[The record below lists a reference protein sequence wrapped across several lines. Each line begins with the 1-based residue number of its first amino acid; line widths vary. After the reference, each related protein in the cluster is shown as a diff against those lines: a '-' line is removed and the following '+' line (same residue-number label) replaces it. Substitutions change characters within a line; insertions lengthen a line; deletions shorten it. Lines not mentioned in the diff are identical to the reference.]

1 MRVKATIIGVV
12 LFLPTL
18 LHAQELPTATKFTDV
33 SWYTIT
39 HVAYESGQRDAAL
52 AIIREHL
59 GPAAEAAGLEKPQLF
74 EHQTGEWDITLIW
87 SMPEGPAGM
96 EWEINPWQ
104 ESWWASFAEREG
116 GMQAGMAIWQD
127 YIGKV
132 SRASTSVVVDRG
144 R

>member
-1 MRVKATIIGVV
+1 MRVTATV
-12 LFLPTL
+12 LALVALLPTL

-33 SWYTIT
+33 SWYMIS
-39 HVAYESGQRDAAL
+39 HVAYEPGQRQAAL

-59 GPAAEAAGLEKPQLF
+59 APAADAAGLEKPQLF
-74 EHQTGEWDITLIW
+74 EHQTGEWDVTLIW
-87 SMPEGPAGM
+87 SMPEGAAGM

-116 GMQAGMAIWQD
+116 GMEAGMAIWQD

-132 SRASTSVVVDRG
+132 SRASSSVVVNRG
-144 R
+144 M